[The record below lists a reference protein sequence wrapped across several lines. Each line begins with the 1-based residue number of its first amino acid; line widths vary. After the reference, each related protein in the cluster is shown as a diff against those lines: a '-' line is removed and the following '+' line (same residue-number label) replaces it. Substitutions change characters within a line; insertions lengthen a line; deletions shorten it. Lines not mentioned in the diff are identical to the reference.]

1 MGYIPPPNDKDE
13 ANKKNQDNSNNSNT
27 SSSSS
32 SSSSSSTPGST
43 TIIIPNPA
51 TLIPHNPKIGL
62 IWGPLTPASDNL
74 PALYSMIGL
83 QFILGCGFFK
93 HARTLSRLR
102 PMGGFQLPNSPPKLV
117 RTGSIS
123 RILLSVITGLILS
136 FGSGLELCR
145 ITLPYDPWFEESQHY
160 RRMAIK
166 NGDKPSLWFGAY
178 QYYKPMDFK
187 TWINKVEDW
196 IKNVEKEIEIED
208 SNNFANLSV
217 ELGKNINVLNTTGI
231 NTTGTNQIQTGG
243 VLHKLNNK
251 GKYLEIYHRLRD
263 NNKTRWNELL
273 QGDLKD
279 VDELNKAQRLDDI
292 MEGKTNL
299 INPNFNKS
307 SIILGNH
314 RMDDDDQFEMVW
326 LNFEPWDELKL
337 DTEYDIRLIP
347 STATEIV
354 AEEDQDDD
362 VNSQLS
368 SQDNHQ
374 VV

>member
-1 MGYIPPPNDKDE
+1 M
-13 ANKKNQDNSNNSNT
+13 
-27 SSSSS
+27 
-32 SSSSSSTPGST
+32 
-43 TIIIPNPA
+43 
-51 TLIPHNPKIGL
+51 
-62 IWGPLTPASDNL
+62 
-74 PALYSMIGL
+74 
-83 QFILGCGFFK
+83 
-93 HARTLSRLR
+93 
-102 PMGGFQLPNSPPKLV
+102 
-117 RTGSIS
+117 
-123 RILLSVITGLILS
+123 
-136 FGSGLELCR
+136 
-145 ITLPYDPWFEESQHY
+145 
-160 RRMAIK
+160 
-166 NGDKPSLWFGAY
+166 
-178 QYYKPMDFK
+178 
-187 TWINKVEDW
+187 
-196 IKNVEKEIEIED
+196 
-208 SNNFANLSV
+208 
-217 ELGKNINVLNTTGI
+217 
-231 NTTGTNQIQTGG
+231 
-243 VLHKLNNK
+243 
-251 GKYLEIYHRLRD
+251 EIYHRLRD